1 MRRQFAGMGFKRR
14 CRPLVEGLE
23 SRDLLSH
30 VVPHAARPVPAG
42 LPDPA
47 VIQQAVQLLY
57 GPNSQTPMTPT
68 PAAVRRQL
76 FAARWV
82 GQYTI
87 GPPRFSDR
95 ASTIHAYGV
104 AGGSNQFLKGKF
116 DLELFPPA
124 DPGATPTPGNP
135 YVNQLTGV
143 AGLFPQNILQSSS
156 ALVLDLNG
164 TSTAGSGTLA
174 LPTHLTWT
182 YDFNTSAGAYAAP
195 VGFTQGTGTLDLKWM
210 PDAHPLPGTQGSGKV
225 IITFQ
230 GLINGSRLVSPVSKL
245 IS

>member
-1 MRRQFAGMGFKRR
+1 MSFHTLRSPIA
-14 CRPLVEGLE
+14 
-23 SRDLLSH
+23 
-30 VVPHAARPVPAG
+30 AG

-68 PAAVRRQL
+68 PAAVHRQL

-104 AGGSNQFLKGKF
+104 SGGSNQFLKGKF

-124 DPGATPTPGNP
+124 DPGATPTPGSP
-135 YVNQLTGV
+135 YANQLTGV

-156 ALVLDLNG
+156 VLVLDVNG
-164 TSTAGSGTLA
+164 TSS
-174 LPTHLTWT
+174 
-182 YDFNTSAGAYAAP
+182 F
-195 VGFTQGTGTLDLKWM
+195 
-210 PDAHPLPGTQGSGKV
+210 
-225 IITFQ
+225 
-230 GLINGSRLVSPVSKL
+230 GLRHA
-245 IS
+245 